1 MCTVHSLAQGNE
13 HDSTM
18 MADSA
23 LTALAERA
31 RLLGERV
38 PQEKVYVHMDN
49 TCYFLGDTLWFSA
62 YTRRTNS
69 GRPSRI
75 SRVLYAELW
84 NHDGFLV
91 ERKLVEM
98 RDGRGSGFF
107 ALPDTLYSGFF
118 ELRAYTRWQLNW
130 G

>member
-31 RLLGERV
+31 RLLG
-38 PQEKVYVHMDN
+38 
-49 TCYFLGDTLWFSA
+49 
-62 YTRRTNS
+62 
-69 GRPSRI
+69 
-75 SRVLYAELW
+75 
-84 NHDGFLV
+84 